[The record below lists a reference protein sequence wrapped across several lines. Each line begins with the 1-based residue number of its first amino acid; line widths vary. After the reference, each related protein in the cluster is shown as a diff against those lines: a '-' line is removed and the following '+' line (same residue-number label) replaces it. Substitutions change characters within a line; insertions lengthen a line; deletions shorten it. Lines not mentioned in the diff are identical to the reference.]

1 MMTNDDTQLMGMNPQ
16 KENTQTVHDG
26 FYGEDEPQKKS
37 GTWKKVAL
45 GSTAGILLGAGALY
59 ASRSMAANTSEDADA
74 KGAEGQQ
81 AAGTKVANVDDGM
94 SFDDAFQA
102 ARAQVGPGGV
112 FEWHGGVY
120 GTYTQDEWNAMS
132 DEEKSAFTETAMSHV
147 QPHDYHAPQTAVHH
161 EDVIVHE
168 TVVREEVAQ
177 QATPTHKEAT
187 PGGTT
192 DNHYRTVSHDEPYIQ
207 ESDDVHVVG
216 KATVHGHDAYAVDLD
231 GDGQADVAVIDVNDN
246 GRLDD
251 PDVVMLPSG
260 DAMTMGQLAQARD
273 ADATG
278 GEAGNDSGEPDHT
291 DGYMRTSYNGTTG
304 EEDVHIEDDGLGGHE
319 QDVDYTGEQPVYQQ
333 ASYSEDMD
341 SAVGEGMMDPNLHQ
355 ASFTEDPG
363 MVAEDPTVG
372 TDSMD
377 DANRDVQ
384 YI

>member
-1 MMTNDDTQLMGMNPQ
+1 MTNDDTQLMGMNS
-16 KENTQTVHDG
+16 KNENTQTVHDG
-26 FYGEDEPQKKS
+26 FYGEDEPQKKR

-59 ASRSMAANTSEDADA
+59 ASKAFAGNTNEDAEA
-74 KGAEGQQ
+74 KGTEDQQ
-81 AAGTKVANVDDGM
+81 AAGTKVANVDDSM

-147 QPHDYHAPQTAVHH
+147 QPHDYHAQHTAVHH

-177 QATPTHKEAT
+177 QATPTHKEST
-187 PGGTT
+187 PGGTV
-192 DNHYRTVSHDEPYIQ
+192 DNHYRQVHNEEPYIQ

-216 KATVHGHDAYAVDLD
+216 KATVQGHDAYAVDLD

-273 ADATG
+273 AGTTG
-278 GEAGNDSGEPDHT
+278 GEENSHTGEPDNT

-304 EEDVHIEDDGLGGHE
+304 EEDVHIENDGLGGHE

-333 ASYSEDMD
+333 ASYSESMD
-341 SAVGEGMMDPNLHQ
+341 TVTDEGMMDPNLHQ
-355 ASFTEDPG
+355 ASYTEDPG
-363 MVAEDPTVG
+363 MVADDPMMG

-377 DANRDVQ
+377 DANMDVQ